1 MLSVSQRAFEAN
13 GRGERLVAEGRLD
26 EALAAF
32 DEAVL
37 ASPGYATAWL
47 NHAHVLER
55 LGRTSEAEADREAA
69 RSLTAAMESY
79 TLQNTAQASS
89 SQWKA
94 PTAPRTRYEY
104 GSEDVVGPGRY
115 ILNFFLA
122 GLVGLVITFV
132 LRNHGWLAT
141 WISFAIFVVGLVILA
156 AAGPEALGLAFE
168 NSSR

>member
-1 MLSVSQRAFEAN
+1 MQSVSQRAFELN
-13 GRGERLVAEGRLD
+13 GRGERLVAEGKLD

-32 DEAVL
+32 NEAVL

-55 LGRTSEAEADREAA
+55 LGRNSEAEADREAA
-69 RSLTAAMESY
+69 RSLTAAMEARSFDSA
-79 TLQNTAQASS
+79 TRASS

-94 PTAPRTRYEY
+94 PAVPRTQHDY
-104 GSEDVVGPGRY
+104 GSQDAVGPGRY
-115 ILNFFLA
+115 ILNFLLA
-122 GLVGLVITFV
+122 GLVGLVVTFV

-141 WISFAIFVVGLVILA
+141 WISFAIFVVGLIILA
-156 AAGPEALGLAFE
+156 AAGPEALGLDFQ